1 MARPKEKD
9 DKKRKFYL
17 SQKQLDKI
25 KKDAVEEAVSKSE
38 LLTIVTLADR
48 GWSEDEL
55 ADLFEDICKNSEY
68 IDKRIVTMRQVQRM
82 IEEKTGIIIK
92 GKW

>member
-82 IEEKTGIIIK
+82 IKEKTGIIIK